1 MSDTSARTPLPTRVL
16 RIPSRLSW
24 KLLLAIVP
32 TVVLVLGLTSWLGYG
47 AARRVILAAIDKEM
61 SLLAQRTAGNIDELL
76 DQRYRDL
83 FTLSETPLITDHY
96 RNVEFGLRDEAEAY
110 RKELRRYFEGF
121 AARTR
126 HYAAIVY
133 VDAGKREVARA
144 GAAPGPEDGF
154 LREVFALPERSWK
167 ASPAQDVAGVG
178 PALYYGKPVRDELGK
193 LQGAVIL
200 VYDLEEV
207 RSLLGS
213 VVIGN
218 TGRAYAVT
226 SRGIRLEGRNAARD
240 EGMLEARSATRR
252 MPWSVHVEAAEDEF
266 LGPLMSVRNAA
277 LAACVAGL
285 AFLVFA
291 LLLLVRSITDPV
303 AALVEAARRVGAG
316 DLSARVA
323 EPGEDEVGKLGA
335 AFNQMAARL
344 EDDRRQK
351 SELQAQLIQAEKL
364 SAIGQLISSVAH
376 ELNNPLAAISGYAQL
391 AQIEDCPPR
400 LREDLKHVYENVLRC
415 RKVVDNL
422 LFFARQSRQ
431 ERKRVE
437 LNEAVSSALELLK
450 YRLRKSEDV
459 QVSTELAD
467 PSPLV
472 RGDVQQLVQ
481 ILVNLIGNACDA
493 MEGVVRFPE
502 PKRLVLRTGGGDGR
516 AWISV
521 EDNGPGVTAAQ
532 RARMFQAFF
541 TTKPPGRGTG
551 LGLSVCRQIAE
562 EHGGTLSFDSVEGK
576 GTTFRLDLPA
586 AREEELRDAEPEA
599 SGPAYPT
606 VPGKRVLVVDDEK
619 DIVELIARVL
629 REDGDD
635 PVGITDPRQAL
646 KLVQAESFDL
656 VVSDMGMEGV
666 RGPDLYA
673 ALAARTAPRVPRM
686 LFVTGDILNGRVLDF
701 FHKTSAE
708 YLVKPFE
715 VDELRQTLRRLLAGG
730 A

>member
-1 MSDTSARTPLPTRVL
+1 MSDPGSRTPLPSRV
-16 RIPSRLSW
+16 RRVASRLSY

-32 TVVLVLGLTSWLGYG
+32 VVVLVVGLTSWLVYG

-76 DQRYRDL
+76 VQRYRDL
-83 FTLSETPLITDHY
+83 FTLSETPLIADHY

-110 RKELRRYFEGF
+110 RKELSRYFEGF

-133 VDAGKREVARA
+133 VDAAGREVARA
-144 GAAPGPEDGF
+144 GAAPGPDAAF
-154 LREVFALPERSWK
+154 LREVFALPGRGWK
-167 ASPAQDVAGVG
+167 ASRVLDVEGVG

-193 LQGAVIL
+193 RQGAL
-200 VYDLEEV
+200 VLLYDLEEV

-213 VVIGN
+213 VVIGYS
-218 TGRAYAVT
+218 GRAYAVT
-226 SRGIRLEGRNAARD
+226 SRGLRLEGRHAVQGERLLA
-240 EGMLEARSATRR
+240 ARSAARR
-252 MPWSVHVEAAEDEF
+252 MPWTVHVEAAQGDF
-266 LGPLMSVRNAA
+266 LGPLMSVRDAA

-285 AFLVFA
+285 AFLVFG
-291 LLLLVRSITDPV
+291 LLLLVRTVTDPLAV
-303 AALVEAARRVGAG
+303 LAGAARRVGAG
-316 DLSARVA
+316 DLAARVPD
-323 EPGEDEVGKLGA
+323 PGPDEVGELGA
-335 AFNQMAARL
+335 AFNQMAGLL

-351 SELQAQLIQAEKL
+351 AELQAQLIQAEKL

-391 AQIEDCPPR
+391 AQLEDAPPR

-431 ERKRVE
+431 ERKRVD
-437 LNEAVSSALELLK
+437 LNEAVRSALELLK

-459 QVSTELAD
+459 NVVTEPAED
-467 PSPLV
+467 GPLV
-472 RGDVQQLVQ
+472 RGDFQQIVQ

-502 PKRLVLRTGGGDGR
+502 PKRLVLRTGGGDGL
-516 AWISV
+516 AWIEV

-562 EHGGTLSFDSVEGK
+562 EHGGTLDFVSEEGQ
-576 GTTFRLDLPA
+576 GTTFRLRLPA
-586 AREEELRDAEPEA
+586 AREEDFAEAAPDEA
-599 SGPAYPT
+599 APSLPA
-606 VPGKRVLVVDDEK
+606 VPGKRVLVVDDEN
-619 DIVELIARVL
+619 DIVELITRVL
-629 REDGDD
+629 REDGDE
-635 PVGITDPRQAL
+635 PVGVTDPNQAL
-646 KLVQAESFDL
+646 KLVRSESFDL

-673 ALAARTAPRVPRM
+673 ALAERTAPRLPRM
-686 LFVTGDILNGRVLDF
+686 LFVTGDILNKRVLDF
-701 FHKTSAE
+701 FSHTKAE

-715 VDELRQTLRRLLAGG
+715 VGELRQALRRLLAAGG
-730 A
+730 